1 MSVELTPQLRL
12 DKDKV
17 EANCRRM
24 ARRARDL
31 GVRLRP
37 HMKTAKSIDVARIA
51 TAGQFGGITVSTLA
65 EARYFAG
72 HGIRDITYAVG
83 IVPAKVADVLAID
96 ARVGVIGDSVAI
108 VEKVASAARDHDRV
122 LPFWIEIDC
131 GAGRAGIDADD
142 EELVPI
148 ARAIRDAGSLA
159 LAGVLTHAG
168 HSYHCTKI
176 AAIRQVAENERAKA
190 VHAAERIRAERI
202 DCPEVSVGSTP
213 TMMHAKHLTGVT
225 EMRPGVYMFG
235 DLDQVRLGSCSH
247 DDLALFVDATVIGHN
262 RRAGYVLIDAGGL
275 ALSKDRGEIGEGYG
289 RVMDH
294 SDVIVA
300 DVNQEHGMLA
310 RTGGEPPPFGRMPVG
325 SRVRVIP
332 NHACMTAAAYPAYR
346 LLDDEATVWPRVNG
360 W

>member
-1 MSVELTPQLRL
+1 
-12 DKDKV
+12 
-17 EANCRRM
+17 M
-24 ARRARDL
+24 ARRAADL

-37 HMKTAKSIDVARIA
+37 HMKTAKSIDVARLA
-51 TAGQFGGITVSTLA
+51 TSGQFGGITVSTLA

-83 IVPAKVADVLAID
+83 IVPDKVADVLAID
-96 ARVGVIGDSVAI
+96 ARVGVLGDSTGVVEAVAAI
-108 VEKVASAARDHDRV
+108 VQNLDRT

-131 GAGRAGIDADD
+131 GAGRAGIDAHDGD
-142 EELVPI
+142 LVRI
-148 ARAIRDAGSLA
+148 AQAIHDAPNLV
-159 LAGVLTHAG
+159 LEGVLTHAG
-168 HSYHCTKI
+168 HSYHCRGT
-176 AAIRQVAENERAKA
+176 AEIRRVAEIERAS
-190 VHAAERIRAERI
+190 AASAAARIRASGI
-202 DCPEVSVGSTP
+202 DCPQVSVGSTP
-213 TMMHAKHLTGVT
+213 TATHAEHLTGVT

-235 DLDQVRLGSCSH
+235 DLDQVRLGSCTH
-247 DDLALFVDATVIGHN
+247 DDLALYVDATVIGHN

-289 RVMDH
+289 RIVGFQ
-294 SDVIVA
+294 DVVVA
-300 DVNQEHGMLA
+300 DVNQEHGMLS
-310 RTGGEPPPFGRMPVG
+310 RSSGEPPPFDRLPIG